1 MPSNRRLQSPL
12 GRTGSL
18 ARGSYNFRKRSLRRS
33 HCEHGGVFSLANHAL
48 ALACISFEMDQI
60 SFRISLQKGSNFVIN
75 FVSLKK
81 KSHISHSLGRI
92 SQNFLSPPEGG
103 LDLSNRR
110 LQSPSGRTGS
120 LARGSQNFAHF
131 AKFRKILRHLL
142 ILASS
147 PSYSAQR
154 LYHSVHL
161 QLLRCKFRTPER
173 KFRAV

>member
-1 MPSNRRLQSPL
+1 
-12 GRTGSL
+12 
-18 ARGSYNFRKRSLRRS
+18 
-33 HCEHGGVFSLANHAL
+33 L

-60 SFRISLQKGSNFVIN
+60 SFRISLQKGPNFVIN
-75 FVSLKK
+75 FVSLKIN
-81 KSHISHSLGRI
+81 SHISHSLGRI

-110 LQSPSGRTGS
+110 LQSPPGRNGS
-120 LARGSQNFAHF
+120 LARGSQNFTQF

-142 ILASS
+142 ILASN
-147 PSYSAQR
+147 PSHSAQR